1 MQSPRHGAM
10 AAPGAATRGFAL
22 QCLLQLLEHLASD
35 PDTSVALHGN
45 VQALVQCAFS
55 VVEDKVESLKSA
67 ALALL
72 ARVLA
77 AFSGAPDP
85 ETADEGGRLMDVFAA
100 PYVTALKTCLGG
112 GGGGASP
119 IVTQAA
125 MLAADMLTCGMLR
138 DDAHST
144 EVTPFQL
151 SASVCHALA
160 RLLLLI
166 CFFRVDA
173 WCTRDACK
181 TNSQTR
187 CRC

>member
-10 AAPGAATRGFAL
+10 AAPGAATRAFAL

-77 AFSGAPDP
+77 GFSGAPDP

-112 GGGGASP
+112 GGGASP

-144 EVTPFQL
+144 KVLPFQL
-151 SASVCHALA
+151 PVLVF
-160 RLLLLI
+160 LELI
-166 CFFRVDA
+166 
-173 WCTRDACK
+173 
-181 TNSQTR
+181 
-187 CRC
+187 